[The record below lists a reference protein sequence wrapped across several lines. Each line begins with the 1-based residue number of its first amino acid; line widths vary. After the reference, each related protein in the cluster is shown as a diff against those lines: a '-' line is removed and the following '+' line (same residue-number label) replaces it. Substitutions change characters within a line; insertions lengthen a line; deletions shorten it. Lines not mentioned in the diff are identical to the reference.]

1 MTHRK
6 KWMTK
11 YKSIA
16 FHLIV
21 ALNFPHDIYF
31 FYLQFLLFSII
42 KYIFVRCTR
51 VSEHRMWYLCRNDER
66 IFGSP
71 QQFIKKNIWKTYGER
86 NISLIKCRNR
96 IWREYWKLRS
106 IVRKKSSFPTFLE
119 YFPIN
124 CPWENNFLTWNAYYH
139 YATEWTFWN
148 RSISFSFELFTRASL
163 EWASLNHY
171 LSRK

>member
-1 MTHRK
+1 MHNVIFGTGDYETMTHRK

-51 VSEHRMWYLCRNDER
+51 VSEHRMWFLCRNDER

-71 QQFIKKNIWKTYGER
+71 QQFIKKKYMKNLW
-86 NISLIKCRNR
+86 
-96 IWREYWKLRS
+96 
-106 IVRKKSSFPTFLE
+106 RKK
-119 YFPIN
+119 YFP
-124 CPWENNFLTWNAYYH
+124 H
-139 YATEWTFWN
+139 
-148 RSISFSFELFTRASL
+148 
-163 EWASLNHY
+163 
-171 LSRK
+171 KMQK